1 MIEIFEFI
9 NKLDESGNYRLADK
23 LDNEVRKIYAQA
35 VYQSP
40 ATSRQSPGMQ
50 ENHALNPNF
59 AFILNQLLMKEQ
71 LKMNKKDTETNTLSP
86 KKDTDI
92 NTLRKQVNKI
102 ISDGVIQQKKIKGI
116 ENDLGALPSI
126 EGKVGKV
133 SELADQFDTDITKN
147 TNDIAENTEDINS
160 LLETVDTLK

>member
-1 MIEIFEFI
+1 MIEIFEYI

-35 VYQSP
+35 VIQSP

-71 LKMNKKDTETNTLSP
+71 LKMNNKEKNTDTLSP
-86 KKDTDI
+86 TKNTDVA
-92 NTLRKQVNKI
+92 TLRKQVNKI
-102 ISDGVIQQKKIKGI
+102 ISDGIIQQKKIKGI
-116 ENDLGALPSI
+116 ESDLGALPSI

-133 SELADQFDTDITKN
+133 SELTDQFNTEITNN
-147 TNDIAENTEDINS
+147 TNQIANNTEDIMMLQES
-160 LLETVDTLK
+160 VDTLE